1 MFDYIKINYKFE
13 LNGDWHCIYEY
24 HFVIV
29 LQFRCNHKIIR
40 NLHTK
45 TEHNL
50 QTQNYP

>member
-1 MFDYIKINYKFE
+1 MGIGIVSINIILLFQYTDRK
-13 LNGDWHCIYEY
+13 L
-24 HFVIV
+24 V

-40 NLHTK
+40 NLQTK